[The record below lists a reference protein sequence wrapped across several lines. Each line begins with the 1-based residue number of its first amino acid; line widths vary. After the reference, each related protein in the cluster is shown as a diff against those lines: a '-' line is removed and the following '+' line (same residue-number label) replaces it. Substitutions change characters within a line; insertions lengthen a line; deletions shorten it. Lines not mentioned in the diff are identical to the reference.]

1 MVVCIGAS
9 DNIVSLAIIETRF
22 AVIKM
27 TIIFSFGSVQRVYNN
42 SEKVINEKY
51 LTRLTR

>member
-9 DNIVSLAIIETRF
+9 DNIVSLATETRF
-22 AVIKM
+22 AVIEM
-27 TIIFSFGSVQRVYNN
+27 TISFSFGSVFCLYND

-51 LTRLTR
+51 LTTLTR

>member
-9 DNIVSLAIIETRF
+9 DNIVSLAIETRF

-27 TIIFSFGSVQRVYNN
+27 TILLSFGLVLRLYND

-51 LTRLTR
+51 LTTITR